1 MENIKDKEKEYN
13 FILDEMNYE
22 IQRSYRS
29 RNKIRLLLKTYVYM
43 GLLLFVIGS
52 LYFAISF
59 FEFNI
64 TSSQRMALIFSGV
77 GLLLSLGAKFYVEL
91 IKEKEKEQIV
101 RRSEIEKISNF
112 ILNWTTLERTLY
124 KLVESK
130 ELSDNKFAIGKNL
143 DLLLRKGII
152 SNRDFITLEKAL
164 DLRNRIVHGRASTT
178 QEDLNKYSEQLEI
191 ITDKI
196 IDKI

>member
-1 MENIKDKEKEYN
+1 MENINDKEKEYN

-43 GLLLFVIGS
+43 GLLLFVIGG

-59 FEFNI
+59 FEFDI
-64 TSSQRMALIFSGV
+64 TSSQRMALLFSGV

-91 IKEKEKEQIV
+91 IKEKEKEQTV

-124 KLVESK
+124 KIVESK
-130 ELSDNKFAIGKNL
+130 ELSDNKFAISKNL